1 MAVYVLQLKE
11 FAKEYS
17 DDLGTATRTMNQ
29 AIEDAMANVKWMSQN
44 YGTIVQWLTQYITEP
59 M

>member
-1 MAVYVLQLKE
+1 MWLQLKE
-11 FAKEYS
+11 FAKEYR

-29 AIEDAMANVKWMSQN
+29 AIEDAVANVKWMNQN
-44 YGTIVQWLTQYITEP
+44 YGIIVQWLTQYITEP